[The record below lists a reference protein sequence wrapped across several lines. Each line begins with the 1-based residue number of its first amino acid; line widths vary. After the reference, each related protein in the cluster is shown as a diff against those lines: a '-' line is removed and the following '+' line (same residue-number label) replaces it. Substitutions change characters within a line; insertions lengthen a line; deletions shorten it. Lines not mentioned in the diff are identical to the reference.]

1 MLVNAFTNVN
11 KWDIIIVLPN
21 CLMIYK
27 HFLTI
32 YFSMN

>member
-11 KWDIIIVLPN
+11 KWDIIIVLPKL
-21 CLMIYK
+21 LMIYE

>member
-11 KWDIIIVLPN
+11 KLDIIIMLPKL
-21 CLMIYK
+21 LMIYK
-27 HFLTI
+27 HFLMI

>member
-1 MLVNAFTNVN
+1 MLVNEFTHVN
-11 KWDIIIVLPN
+11 KLDIIIVLPKL
-21 CLMIYK
+21 LMIYK